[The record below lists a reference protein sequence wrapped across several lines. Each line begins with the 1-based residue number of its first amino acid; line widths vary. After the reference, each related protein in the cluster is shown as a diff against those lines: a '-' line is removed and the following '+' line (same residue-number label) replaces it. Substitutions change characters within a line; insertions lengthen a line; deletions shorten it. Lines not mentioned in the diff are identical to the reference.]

1 MPTGEN
7 VRFKA
12 LLYED
17 IIMDEMN
24 KVPEVENNKEMIEQE
39 TPTLKSVDVSEPA
52 VNFTAPKAP
61 KSQLSLIIGG
71 AVACVAVLAVT
82 VALILGGEKHEHSY
96 SEWVVVDEPTC
107 LSSGV
112 EKRVCECNEVEY
124 RTINATGHIY
134 GEWSKINPCDFLEYQ
149 YCKNCDANTSQVATK
164 THETNDSGV
173 CINCNQKI
181 HYTLEEVRQIICIN
195 QCILGEYNNEPL
207 IDLRIVWT
215 NLAQKEIDET
225 IFTVVAKWNGE
236 EDVMEVS
243 SKNNVKPGETIG
255 AGSYW
260 EILWPTGMSGEEVTS
275 VKIIYTDG
283 STVLI
288 NGESIEYTRKGYGD
302 VRLDGVIYS
311 LSDDAQSYVVTGGY
325 QNSIVIHSTVNGKPV
340 TKIDGWSFK
349 EKKSLT
355 SVIIEE
361 GITEIGDYAFSF
373 CEKLSNIQFPD
384 SIIKIG
390 SSAFIYTLWEQNQS
404 DGVLYIE
411 KVLYKYIGTMPS
423 NTTLKIPEGIV
434 SVSNG
439 AFDDCKGLVSLYLPS
454 TLRDISRKAF
464 YDCDSLSYI
473 EIAKN
478 NPVYHSAG
486 NCIIETNSKTLVFGC
501 KNSTIPTNGSVAII
515 GEGAFYDCYYL
526 TQISI
531 PDSVKKIESSAF
543 YGCNKLSSVSIGNGV
558 TEIQSRAFKDCAE
571 LSTVTLGTNVQIIGE
586 ECFYECYDLTNIVL
600 PDSIKRIE
608 KSAFQATNLK
618 SVVIGSS
625 LEFIGEKAFSF
636 YGLKDIYFNGA
647 KAQWNAIEKGTSWQP
662 WSSYTVH
669 CSNGDI
675 K

>member
-1 MPTGEN
+1 MIRLRGKYMKK
-7 VRFKA
+7 RFNFVIYLMFV
-12 LLYED
+12 LL
-17 IIMDEMN
+17 
-24 KVPEVENNKEMIEQE
+24 
-39 TPTLKSVDVSEPA
+39 TCLL
-52 VNFTAPKAP
+52 TAC
-61 KSQLSLIIGG
+61 G
-71 AVACVAVLAVT
+71 
-82 VALILGGEKHEHSY
+82 HEHVWG
-96 SEWVVVDEPTC
+96 EWETLQEATC
-107 LSSGV
+107 TTEGSK
-112 EKRVCECNEVEY
+112 EHTCECGKTETV
-124 RTINATGHIY
+124 TIPKNNHSL
-134 GEWSKINPCDFLEYQ
+134 GEWKQDKPCDFYEYIRCTECGEERESRIAEKRHN
-149 YCKNCDANTSQVATK
+149 YDDTGFCLDCKEKV
-164 THETNDSGV
+164 
-173 CINCNQKI
+173 
-181 HYTLEEVRQIICIN
+181 HYTVEEVRQIICIN
-195 QCILGEYNNEPL
+195 QCTLGEYNKEAL

-215 NLAQKEIDET
+215 NLSQKEIDET
-225 IFTVVAKWNGE
+225 IFSVVAKWKGE
-236 EDVMEVS
+236 EDVMQVS
-243 SKNNVKPGETIG
+243 NKNNVKPGETVG
-255 AGSYW
+255 SSSYW
-260 EILWPTGMSGEEVTS
+260 ETLWPTGMSDKKVTS

-311 LSDDAQSYVVTGGY
+311 LSDDAKSYVVTGGY
-325 QNSIVIHSTVNGKPV
+325 ENSIVIHSTVNGKPV

-355 SVIIEE
+355 SVVIEE

-373 CEKLSNIQFPD
+373 CEKLSNIQFPN
-384 SIIKIG
+384 SIVKIG

-404 DGVLYIE
+404 DGVLYIG

-423 NTTLKIPEGIV
+423 NTTVRVPEGIV

-439 AFDDCKGLVSLYLPS
+439 AFGDVLDDNCKGLVSLYIPS

-464 YDCDSLSYI
+464 YDCDSLAYI

-478 NPVYHSAG
+478 NPTYHSAG

-501 KNSTIPTNGSVAII
+501 KNSSIPTNGSVTII

-531 PDSVKKIESSAF
+531 PDSIKKIESSAF

-558 TEIQSRAFKDCAE
+558 TEIGAWAFKDCAE
-571 LSTVTLGTNVQIIGE
+571 LATVTLGTSVQIIGE

-608 KSAFQATNLK
+608 KSAFQSTKLT
-618 SVVIGSS
+618 SVVIGRN

-636 YGLKDIYFNGA
+636 YGLKDIHFNGT
-647 KAQWNAIEKGTSWQP
+647 KAQWNAIEKGNGWQP
-662 WSSYTVH
+662 WSSYIVH